1 MPKSPPFRTPKTTLA
16 LEVDR
21 LLKQLP
27 GGDPTLL
34 GDREPSEPPRTRQSG
49 SFSVGTAR
57 TAPPPAV
64 PSVRAQHLISW
75 LGALFSAG
83 LGAAVAQWPYARECG
98 WVLYLYLG
106 VIGVLLVTAGWSSVA
121 AWRVRSAGSH
131 VLSLIVVFWGIVL
144 AAEQI
149 LTRIGYSAQ
158 ASLWACVG

>member
-1 MPKSPPFRTPKTTLA
+1 MPTSPPFRTPKTTLA

-27 GGDPTLL
+27 GGDPTLQ
-34 GDREPSEPPRTRQSG
+34 GDREPEEPPRPLPSG
-49 SFSVGTAR
+49 GFTLA
-57 TAPPPAV
+57 APRPSPQPPV
-64 PSVRAQHLISW
+64 PSLRAQHVTSW
-75 LGALFSAG
+75 LGALFAAG

-106 VIGVLLVTAGWSSVA
+106 VIGVLLITAGWASVA
-121 AWRVRSAGSH
+121 AWRVRSAGAH
-131 VLSLIVVFWGIVL
+131 VLALIVVFWGIVL

-158 ASLWACVG
+158 SAAWACVG